1 MKMRSNR
8 PYLLRAFFDWIVDN
22 DCTPYVVVD
31 AHHPGVE
38 VPQSYVTDGQIVL
51 NVAPRA
57 VSNFILDLEILAFS
71 TRFGGMPIDIQV
83 PVTAVVGIYSQENGQ
98 GMVFEHEPSDDLP
111 PTPPIPPTPPSGPKA
126 VKKTS
131 TQSPATPSDKA
142 PKKIKPSLRVIK

>member
-57 VSNFILDLEILAFS
+57 VSSFILDLEILAFS

-111 PTPPIPPTPPSGPKA
+111 PTPPSGAKA
-126 VKKTS
+126 VKKSS
-131 TQSPATPSDKA
+131 TQPPATPSDKA

>member
-111 PTPPIPPTPPSGPKA
+111 PTPLRGPKA
-126 VKKTS
+126 VKKLS
-131 TQSPATPSDKA
+131 TQPPAAPSDKA
-142 PKKIKPSLRVIK
+142 PKKAKPSLRVIK

>member
-83 PVTAVVGIYSQENGQ
+83 PVTAIVGIYSQENGQ
-98 GMVFEHEPSDDLP
+98 GMVFEHESPDL
-111 PTPPIPPTPPSGPKA
+111 PPTPPSGPKA
-126 VKKTS
+126 VKTSS
-131 TQSPATPSDKA
+131 TQPPAAPSDKA
-142 PKKIKPSLRVIK
+142 PKKITPSLRVIK